1 MKEKIF
7 IINEREYTFKEV
19 RLIVCGEKEKGIL
32 ITSYSDGLMYIASQA
47 NADFPDTDEEAAD
60 VLNDEYTLAE
70 SQYYYNKENDI
81 YEI

>member
-1 MKEKIF
+1 MKERIF

-19 RLIVCGEKEKGIL
+19 NLIVCREKEMGIL
-32 ITSYSDGLMYIASQA
+32 ITDSNGEMYIASQA

-70 SQYYYNKENDI
+70 SQYYYNKENDV

>member
-7 IINEREYTFKEV
+7 IINEKEYTFKEV
-19 RLIVCGEKEKGIL
+19 CLIVCGENEKGIL
-32 ITSYSDGLMYIASQA
+32 ITDSDGEMSIASQA
-47 NADFPDTDEEAAD
+47 NVDFPDTDEEAAD

-70 SQYYYNKENDI
+70 SQYYYNSEDDV

>member
-7 IINEREYTFKEV
+7 IINEREHTFKEIN
-19 RLIVCGEKEKGIL
+19 LIVCEEKEMGIL
-32 ITSYSDGLMYIASQA
+32 ITDPNGLMYIASQA
-47 NADFPDTDEEAAD
+47 NVDFPDTDEEAAD

-70 SQYYYNKENDI
+70 SQYYYNSEDNV